1 MLAAKGFAIFSL
13 SFDETRLALVAARLG
28 HPDFIA
34 GLSVERAVDG
44 TDMDRPNGLRALLHS
59 SFSSQFMAS
68 AIVNP
73 ATARDQ

>member
-28 HPDFIA
+28 HPDFID

-44 TDMDRPNGLRALLHS
+44 TDMDRLNGLRALLHS